1 MKIRTISDKNVGQW
15 L

>member
-1 MKIRTISDKNVGQW
+1 MGDKNVGQW